1 MGLAAEAPA
10 GYRVSRMIALDR
22 TIALPWG
29 AGMPALGL
37 GTWRMGE
44 RRALRSRE
52 VAALALGLELG
63 VSMIDTAEM
72 YGDGAA
78 EEIVGEAI
86 AGRRERVFIVS
97 KVYPHNATRR
107 GTIAACKRSLKR
119 LRSDY
124 LDLYLLHWRGDVPL
138 AETIAGMQA
147 LRSEGAIRAW
157 GVSNFGRADLEELLA
172 LPGGEACAANQVLY
186 HLGERGIE
194 WDLLPLCRRR
204 RIAVMAYSPLD
215 QGRLL
220 ASQALKTIAQRLEAT
235 PAQVAIAWLLAQ
247 QGAAVIP
254 KAANATHVHDNVSA
268 AKLHLDDAALA
279 ALARAFPPP
288 ARATS
293 LRML

>member
-1 MGLAAEAPA
+1 MRHP
-10 GYRVSRMIALDR
+10 GYLVRKMSARYG
-22 TIALPWG
+22 TITLPSG
-29 AGMPALGL
+29 TRMPALGL

-44 RRALRSRE
+44 RQAARSRE
-52 VAALALGLELG
+52 VAALRLGLDLG

-72 YGDGAA
+72 YGDGEA
-78 EEIVGEAI
+78 EAIVGEAI
-86 AGRRERVFIVS
+86 AGRRERVFVVS

-119 LRSDY
+119 LRSDH

-138 AETIAGMQA
+138 AETIAGMET
-147 LRSEGAIRAW
+147 LMSEGAIRAW
-157 GVSNFGRADLEELLA
+157 GVSNFDRADLEQLLS
-172 LPGGEACAANQVLY
+172 LPGSEACAANQVLY
-186 HLGERGIE
+186 HLGARGVE
-194 WDLLPLCRRR
+194 WDLLPFCRSR

-220 ASQALKTIAQRLEAT
+220 ASRALAAVAQRLEAT

-247 QGAAVIP
+247 HGVAVIP
-254 KAANATHVHDNVSA
+254 KAVNATHVHDNVSA
-268 AKLHLDDAALA
+268 ANLQLDDAALA
-279 ALARAFPPP
+279 ALSHAFPPP